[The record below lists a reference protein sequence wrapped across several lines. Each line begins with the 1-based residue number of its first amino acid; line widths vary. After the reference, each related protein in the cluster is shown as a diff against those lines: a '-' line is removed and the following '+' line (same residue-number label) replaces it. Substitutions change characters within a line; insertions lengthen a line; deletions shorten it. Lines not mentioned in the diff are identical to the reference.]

1 MKGLEQDSAS
11 DRRRERR
18 ELGAVMAGR
27 HGDAAAIRGSELAG
41 YGSTA
46 AWSRAVGDE

>member
-1 MKGLEQDSAS
+1 MKGLERDSGS
-11 DRRRERR
+11 DRRRERHEVR
-18 ELGAVMAGR
+18 AAMAGR
-27 HGDAAAIRGSELAG
+27 QGGAAAIRDDELAG